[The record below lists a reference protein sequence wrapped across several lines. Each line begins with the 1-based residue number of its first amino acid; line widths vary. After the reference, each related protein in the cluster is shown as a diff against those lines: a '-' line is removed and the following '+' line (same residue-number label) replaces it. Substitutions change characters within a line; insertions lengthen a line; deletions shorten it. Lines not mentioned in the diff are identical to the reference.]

1 MVLVV
6 VSAVSV
12 LSLIGYTWKDLFQND
27 TSINMKKKRKTVCSS
42 NSNRCLLIITLLKS
56 LFDTVKAEWSYF
68 FFFPRIIFFSNGY
81 IVIWNRFFHLL
92 YNMFKWWI
100 EVTLAVG
107 RFVRY

>member
-12 LSLIGYTWKDLFQND
+12 LSLIGYTWKDLFQ
-27 TSINMKKKRKTVCSS
+27 NMKKKRKTVCSS

-68 FFFPRIIFFSNGY
+68 FSRIIFFSNGY

>member
-42 NSNRCLLIITLLKS
+42 NSNQCLLIITLLKS

-68 FFFPRIIFFSNGY
+68 FFLELFSSQMD
-81 IVIWNRFFHLL
+81 IL
-92 YNMFKWWI
+92 
-100 EVTLAVG
+100 
-107 RFVRY
+107 

>member
-42 NSNRCLLIITLLKS
+42 NLNRCLLIITLLKS

-68 FFFPRIIFFSNGY
+68 FFSRIIFFSNGY